1 MEEDPDEDAL
11 LELAALLRASVV
23 PLGRAMRGVETS
35 LTPTQLSVLGAIHR
49 NQPISMGALAEKEH
63 LSRAVVSRVVT
74 SLVDHGLVERMHE
87 ERDRRVCRV
96 QVSEAGDRWIEQS
109 RVRCNAW
116 LAERLSRLDASQRQT
131 IAAAVPLLELLAG
144 DDGRG

>member
-1 MEEDPDEDAL
+1 MEVEPDEDAL
-11 LELAALLRASVV
+11 LELAALLRAGVV
-23 PLGRAMRGVETS
+23 PLGRAMRGAETS

-49 NQPISMGALAEKEH
+49 YQPISMGALAEKER

-74 SLVDHGLVERMHE
+74 SLVDHGLVERMPE

-96 QVSEAGDRWIEQS
+96 QVSEAGDRWIEAS

-131 IAAAVPLLELLAG
+131 IAAAVPLLESLAG